1 MKYIVKN
8 YPMFRWPTR
17 QSQDLRRKHTMKKFF
32 MFLLAAITTLSA
44 CFAGFAFEQQQDDKM
59 WRDFGNTKSGF
70 QLYINTDSKHME
82 AGAVFNALTKV
93 AQEYHA
99 NLIKTDEMG
108 DSHSSLVVK
117 SVFLTYQ
124 GALAHVPLLSGTSLK
139 PDDMT
144 GNRILQTPNLAA
156 PKGCETAG
164 VLRSFLNR
172 GKVRFQPLTKFVSD
186 QKTADGTYSVEL
198 EKPEDK
204 REMVQALA
212 SELNLSKEDL
222 TKQKGSTVQNDSFFI
237 VASVL
242 LAVICLFLFA
252 LFTSHYIIQHF
263 KFYGTCKLLGYS
275 NSTVWKS
282 IFLPILFTQLFITC
296 LVAAVFCRRIYQQ
309 ELMLI
314 AGFGLATAAVTF
326 LISLIFY
333 HTLQSYTIS
342 NLIKNKKPTKV
353 FLVVN
358 HSVRFVLLTAV
369 CVFSFTCA
377 AGISSLTQT
386 YLTLQNWDQY
396 GDKFAVF
403 NSKLTSR
410 DQSELQ
416 QNIMTLEKKYIK
428 FYSLANQKGAVY
440 TQADR
445 IDPFETLP
453 DFDKTKIPA
462 GFNPY
467 LLTVNPNYL
476 KEFPLRDCSGKL
488 VSVSENETKG
498 IYILPDT
505 YQSKAE
511 EIKNIFSAIRKRDI
525 KGSNGVSGVQE
536 KLNTDITLFYY
547 PAGLRVFSFDTNV
560 ESQSKYEISDCVFSV
575 MTEKNAS
582 SFEKSDLNGHEVN
595 SHLKIPIQ
603 NADAGK
609 TFQEYKPLLASCG
622 LQNNMT
628 ALNSIKSVFEN
639 QINQSRNGLRIY
651 LVISLL
657 LIALT
662 CWISFETIRILIES
676 KSKKLSTMKALGY
689 KFMGKYGAD
698 LMPFLFLWAVQF
710 GVAAVVYTSQL
721 AGTGI
726 KISGSVYLGAL
737 PLFLVDIGILL
748 LSVLHFDRK
757 NAVNSMK
764 EG

>member
-1 MKYIVKN
+1 
-8 YPMFRWPTR
+8 
-17 QSQDLRRKHTMKKFF
+17 MKKFF

-59 WRDFGNTKSGF
+59 WRNFGNTKSGF

-82 AGAVFNALTKV
+82 AGAVFNALTKT

-108 DSHSSLVVK
+108 DSHSPLVVK

-124 GALAHVPLLSGTSLK
+124 GVLADVPLLSGTSLK
-139 PDDMT
+139 PDDMA
-144 GNRILQTPNLAA
+144 GNRILQTPNLAT

-164 VLRSFLNR
+164 VVRSFLNR

-204 REMVQALA
+204 QKMVQTLA
-212 SELNLSKEDL
+212 SELNISEKDL
-222 TKQKGSTVQNDSFFI
+222 TEQKAFTAQNDSFFI

-242 LAVICLFLFA
+242 LAVICLLLFA

-275 NSTVWKS
+275 NSMVWKS

-333 HTLQSYTIS
+333 RTLQSYTIS

-358 HSVRFVLLTAV
+358 HAVRFVLLTAV

-377 AGISSLTQT
+377 AGISSLAQT
-386 YLTLQNWDQY
+386 YQTLQNWDQY
-396 GDKFAVF
+396 GDRFAVF

-440 TQADR
+440 TAVSQV
-445 IDPFETLP
+445 DPLKTLLTSDEKGNAAYP
-453 DFDKTKIPA
+453 DYFDKTKVPA

-467 LLTVNPNYL
+467 LFTVNPNYL

-488 VSVSENETKG
+488 ISVSENETKG

-505 YQSKAE
+505 YQSKNAE
-511 EIKNIFSAIRKRDI
+511 MKNIFSAIRKRAVKD
-525 KGSNGVSGVQE
+525 SNDVSGVQQ

-560 ESQSKYEISDCVFSV
+560 GSQSKYEISDCVFSV
-575 MTEKNAS
+575 MTEKNALS
-582 SFEKSDLNGHEVN
+582 SDKMDLNGKQVN
-595 SHLKIPIQ
+595 SNLKIPLQ

-628 ALNSIKSVFEN
+628 ALNSIKSVFED

-698 LMPFLFLWAVQF
+698 LLPFLFLWAVQF
-710 GVAAVVYTSQL
+710 GVAAVVYASQL